1 VAGVKRELQRPKS
14 QQPKRQVR
22 HIGRIVAEEL
32 AARQWS
38 ERRFWSES
46 GLSLAEVRAVLAG
59 SVLTLRAAEGIARA
73 FNGSADTWLEVEAE
87 NRERQVKKSGQ
98 RGWS

>member
-1 VAGVKRELQRPKS
+1 MACVKKALRR
-14 QQPKRQVR
+14 PKRQVR
-22 HIGRIVAEEL
+22 HVGRIVAEEL

-38 ERRFWSES
+38 ERRFWAES
-46 GLSLAEVRAVLAG
+46 GLSRAEVRAVLAG

-73 FNGSADTWLEVEAE
+73 FHGSADTWLEVEAE
-87 NRERQVKKSGQ
+87 IREHSIKKSGQ

>member
-1 VAGVKRELQRPKS
+1 MAGVKRALQRPKN
-14 QQPKRQVR
+14 VR
-22 HIGRIVAEEL
+22 HVGRIVADEL
-32 AARQWS
+32 AARQWT

-73 FNGSADTWLEVEAE
+73 FQGSADTWLKLELDF
-87 NRERQVKKSGQ
+87 RERQVRKPGH
-98 RGWS
+98 W